1 MARADYYPIIFRAVQ
16 KLPSNDRKAR
26 LELYDHARR
35 TVSGQSLPAGEIKR
49 ELRALEFAIRAV
61 EKSPTE
67 IPGTRGSTPWLIV
80 SIFFL
85 SKLWVQDP
93 TSMSLHWVIRPWNP
107 QLLPQK
113 WRAEDMAASPSRWH
127 AKLPAKGMNG
137 VPRQNYAWTV
147 MQILRY
153 LILLA
158 SIGWL
163 ALVIYAVS
171 SEIGRHGTREI
182 ALWFWL
188 VPASLT
194 LNIIYVWFCPPP
206 GNEDK
211 EGGNRIGRLLSL
223 WLDAKETELRDR
235 AGRKN

>member
-26 LELYDHARR
+26 FELYDHARR

-85 SKLWVQDP
+85 SKLWVQDEARRIAANIAKLPELVGRPQYYKGFQFLRPARSRSSVSLASP

-113 WRAEDMAASPSRWH
+113 WRAEDMAAFPSRWH
-127 AKLPAKGMNG
+127 AKLPAKGMTG

-147 MQILRY
+147 M
-153 LILLA
+153 
-158 SIGWL
+158 
-163 ALVIYAVS
+163 
-171 SEIGRHGTREI
+171 
-182 ALWFWL
+182 
-188 VPASLT
+188 ASL
-194 LNIIYVWFCPPP
+194 
-206 GNEDK
+206 
-211 EGGNRIGRLLSL
+211 
-223 WLDAKETELRDR
+223 
-235 AGRKN
+235 